1 MNPLLTLVST
11 GLGYFGG
18 VIEAMGKPGCTAILV
33 SPCPDRW
40 NHSHHPSHREIWQK
54 ILPHHKDPYKIVDLF
69 EADFAHRPDYLYKYR
84 YCYGFHPIHGLMTTY
99 PLKRLR
105 HAARVIVAG
114 AANPAAINQSLG
126 FETTGSV
133 EAAIERAQDY
143 HGKDASMVF
152 VKYPILACRQ

>member
-1 MNPLLTLVST
+1 M
-11 GLGYFGG
+11 
-18 VIEAMGKPGCTAILV
+18 
-33 SPCPDRW
+33 
-40 NHSHHPSHREIWQK
+40 
-54 ILPHHKDPYKIVDLF
+54 
-69 EADFAHRPDYLYKYR
+69 
-84 YCYGFHPIHGLMTTY
+84 HGLMITY

-114 AANPAAINQSLG
+114 AANPASINQVLG

-143 HGKDASMVF
+143 HGKDASIVF